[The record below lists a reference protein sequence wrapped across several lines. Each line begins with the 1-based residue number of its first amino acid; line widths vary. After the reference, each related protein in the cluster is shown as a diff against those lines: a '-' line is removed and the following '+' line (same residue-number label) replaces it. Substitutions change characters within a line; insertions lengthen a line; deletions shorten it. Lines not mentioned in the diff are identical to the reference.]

1 MSRVRTPWSELKCL
15 GIQGLSLHILLL
27 LCWDSHSRS
36 TCPGRHNRATRNRV
50 SYTEGGSARGGLV
63 LIGPESPKFSGQ
75 RGCKKK
81 IIIQEIKSRVLK
93 NHFLKISIY
102 MQLLMLVLNKA
113 KHSRKLWILRHFSWK
128 TKLSFHG
135 WFFSVPEKT
144 MKCATTLL
152 HFPLLQKTQRRT
164 FRCFTNHAREYSP
177 TTESKPQ
184 KATSDQ
190 NIFVAIIYYAKRKP
204 DLN

>member
-1 MSRVRTPWSELKCL
+1 
-15 GIQGLSLHILLL
+15 
-27 LCWDSHSRS
+27 
-36 TCPGRHNRATRNRV
+36 
-50 SYTEGGSARGGLV
+50 
-63 LIGPESPKFSGQ
+63 
-75 RGCKKK
+75 
-81 IIIQEIKSRVLK
+81 
-93 NHFLKISIY
+93 
-102 MQLLMLVLNKA
+102 MLVLNKA

-177 TTESKPQ
+177 TTESKPR

-204 DLN
+204 DKLAPEKILSLLTEVVLCNLGLDTTFPGFRWRHPDLVSVWVEKYLGY